1 MSTRAIK
8 VKSTI
13 YILWLLERIL
23 LLYIQFEWFSLFLST
38 LHTIFSTAQLNCY
51 QSGRWPSFFL
61 KEEMGSSRTLIAYS
75 KSQACNY
82 EMFNLFSFIF
92 IFSSNSRD
100 DNLKIFLFLFFFVF
114 FLEFLA
120 VISHKTVIHTLILNE
135 VNFFIHLLAFFF
147 RFVLFYRL
155 LQKRIGPW
163 TFWFIVLDI
172 FTQTLQ

>member
-1 MSTRAIK
+1 M
-8 VKSTI
+8 
-13 YILWLLERIL
+13 ILSLSLHLTHNFFYRTTQLLSIGAVDHL
-23 LLYIQFEWFSLFLST
+23 
-38 LHTIFSTAQLNCY
+38 
-51 QSGRWPSFFL
+51 FFL

-100 DNLKIFLFLFFFVF
+100 DNLKIFLFLFFLFF

-147 RFVLFYRL
+147 LFCFCFIDYF
-155 LQKRIGPW
+155 KRELAHERSDYCSRYFYPS
-163 TFWFIVLDI
+163 TAVND
-172 FTQTLQ
+172 